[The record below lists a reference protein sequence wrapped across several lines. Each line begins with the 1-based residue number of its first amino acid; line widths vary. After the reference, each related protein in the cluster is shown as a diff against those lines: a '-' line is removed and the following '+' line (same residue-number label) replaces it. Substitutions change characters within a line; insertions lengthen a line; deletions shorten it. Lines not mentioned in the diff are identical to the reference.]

1 MVSHE
6 TTKYLDMIIKSGEIK
21 YKQKNSSVKKIRY
34 LYDLLDNAKNIIE
47 RNKKKRK
54 ININRDIVGKEL
66 IKIPLGFNSYFFP
79 EIIKSFILEH
89 QRKQLIYSFNINKR
103 SIKVYFTL
111 LCEDDIIEL
120 YEDYITRIIEWLYIC
135 DKYSNNCGKI
145 LEIFIYQT
153 EFKKELSVD
162 IIGPVNVNSGF
173 STSCAREN
181 EIVIY
186 RKEEWFKVFVHE
198 TFHAYGFDI
207 DHKLVE
213 KYQDKVKKMFSI
225 NKGNLL
231 LGETYSEVWARII
244 NILFNCYLKTRNYND
259 FKISF
264 IFSLEIERIFGI
276 IQSNKVLKHY
286 GLSYVDIICS
296 NNNEMTNK
304 KMSYL
309 ILPGALTTN
318 TFCYYILSS
327 LIMQDPYNFLDWCCR
342 ENTQWLRFNN
352 HEETIEEF
360 INLLHRNYKKDRV
373 IELFNKMYKYADD
386 NELRMTLIDIYT

>member
-21 YKQKNSSVKKIRY
+21 YKQKNSSEKKIRY
-34 LYDLLDNAKNIIE
+34 LYNLLDKTNVE
-47 RNKKKRK
+47 RNKRK
-54 ININRDIVGKEL
+54 IKRDIVGKQS
-66 IKIPLGFNSYFFP
+66 IKIPSGFNSYFFP
-79 EIIKSFILEH
+79 EIIKSFILDN
-89 QRKQLIYSFNINKR
+89 QKKQIIYSFNINKR

-135 DKYSNNCGKI
+135 DKYSNNCGKQ

-153 EFKKELSVD
+153 EFKKQLSVD

-181 EIVIY
+181 EIVVY
-186 RKEEWFKVFVHE
+186 RKDEWFKVFVHE

-207 DHKLVE
+207 QPKLVE
-213 KYQDKVKKMFSI
+213 KYQDRVKNIFSI

-244 NILFNCYLKTRNYND
+244 NILFNCYLKTNNYND
-259 FKISF
+259 FKLSF

-286 GLSYVDIICS
+286 GLSYVDIIG
-296 NNNEMTNK
+296 NNNDEIIKEKIST
-304 KMSYL
+304 L
-309 ILPGALTTN
+309 ILPATLTTN

-327 LIMQDPYNFLDWCCR
+327 LIMQEPYNFLDWCCR
-342 ENTQWLRFNN
+342 ANTQWLRFNN
-352 HEETIEEF
+352 NEETIEEF
-360 INLLHRNYKKDRV
+360 INLIHRIYKRERV
-373 IELFNKMYKYADD
+373 VDLFNKMYKYNNMDD
-386 NELRMTLIDIYT
+386 NGLRMTLIDIYT